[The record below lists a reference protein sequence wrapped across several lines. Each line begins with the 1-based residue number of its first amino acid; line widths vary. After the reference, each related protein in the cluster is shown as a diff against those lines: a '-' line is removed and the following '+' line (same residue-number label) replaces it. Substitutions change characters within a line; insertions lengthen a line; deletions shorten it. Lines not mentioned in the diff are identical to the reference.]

1 MYCSNCGSE
10 IPNNAKFC
18 ANCGNAC
25 VEPKQEEPMLN
36 NGNTNQFNN
45 SNGYTNNTNN
55 SMAIAGL
62 ICSIIGLFV
71 CGIPLG
77 IISVILGIIAHKQ
90 AVINRSSTKMITWV
104 IILGAIDIALPI
116 IIIYSWF
123 SQIF

>member
-25 VEPKQEEPMLN
+25 VEQKQEEQTLN

-62 ICSIIGLFV
+62 ICSIVGLFV
-71 CGIPLG
+71 YGIPLG

-116 IIIYSWF
+116 IIIDSWF
-123 SQIF
+123 SLIF